1 MAQKENI
8 HSIEHQI
15 INLEVTGIDDENE
28 IKQLEQNF
36 LYFYKE
42 RMGKVL
48 NDLFDKLAPKGV
60 HIQIDELVIDLGSV
74 EYKEPA
80 DFERAFIKKAHRLI
94 EKELKKKMQKMR
106 AEAKSSGPAKQKF
119 TKMSLLE
126 FFLEKGFYPSWASPE
141 NGTISD
147 VFDELT
153 SRNAKN
159 FVLRILKLRNNQ
171 NVRERLYQQF
181 SIKQLSLLLGLI
193 YKSNIT
199 LAKKQMQ
206 VLKKRL
212 GKQSEKAIV
221 SAAINYALDGNAALG
236 TMPYNERLFTQ
247 KIIEEVQNRKFSPK
261 NKTKVRAGFE
271 GDRKD
276 IQIIEYF
283 LKHGAIPDWADVDS
297 KKSLQ
302 ELFETLL
309 EHQLVPMQRMLERF
323 IEQPNIVKRL
333 IFQFPVEKV
342 LQLLMPTPNENIQFI
357 QNSIKDFEFLTSS
370 RQNIKKYISTSKV
383 KEIVLTEVLEYF
395 FLEKKSKFI
404 KKTFLKSVLELLATA
419 TQTEYTVLV
428 KESYKS
434 VRRKKKETAIRS
446 TLESLDSNLQNKLDK
461 DRKELRLVKKEYKR
475 LSKSLKEFLEKQSKS
490 PLSASESKELNLLT
504 KNVHQLE
511 KNVEEL
517 EDMDMPLEIEVLLKQ
532 RIALKS
538 QLKIANKQEKT
549 KLEKRLSTTEKE
561 FFKLQAI
568 LKREV
573 TALLANK
580 KKLHTE
586 IHGVAKYRIDQMN
599 NRIRRHYRA
608 INNVL
613 QQFALDKK
621 DLELF
626 LADINRS
633 LRSPISAEEKQQ
645 LRLQRAALQKEF
657 VQLEEYIKELELQV
671 KELEE
676 TLKNTLHSVD
686 NEIEETLEKTGTSK
700 LDALIFM
707 LKYGSTP
714 WWAEDLPRQSIEE
727 LFVEFA
733 TQNPNQLQ
741 STLQNIGKYP
751 VVWERIIN
759 QLSTPAIKTVI
770 EKLFTSA
777 AKKIFDQ
784 ARLLFTLHF
793 SEGFES
799 LKKVDAKKF
808 EWGIILE
815 YLLSS
820 KKAFNPQEFNKETIL
835 QTARFY
841 NLSPSKLIEYS
852 NNILRNNG
860 DQKSDWFDWNQ
871 TLLKDKKVITLDRE
885 QLVQEKELQ
894 LKEEGIYL
902 TDTQKLELL
911 VEFISTGRITARA
924 KEYKY
929 DLQIKF
935 EHLLLEQIQNNRKE
949 TAYIVL
955 NLLRLSNARHLIINE
970 FPEELLWEIVHLIR
984 PKAVLPAKRLFV
996 DFKKIFADSKLGLEK
1011 DVLFNHLLAQQ
1022 QPNFEAIDYVK
1033 AILIAKHQTSE
1044 RQPLAILSEW
1054 KRKIKALNNPHSSW
1068 LASILMLEVDALKVE
1083 QKKVK
1088 DMDLLANLNERIA
1101 SAAQEYTEIST
1112 QLIDILSE
1120 ELAEAQGIPDKEY
1133 KLTELTQLIK
1143 KHNAE
1148 IEALQKEIDEGEK
1161 DAFKSLETK
1170 RKIAQHV
1177 AQLKLLKQL
1186 RPPLLRNLEQQIEV
1200 LHVQLKETEQLLEE
1214 KAAKPSLEEV
1224 EQLLQ
1229 DKAEKT
1235 TLEKAE
1241 QLLKDKIGKAT
1252 FKEAKELLEEKAKKT
1267 PLSKAEQ
1274 LLKDNIEKAIL
1285 SEAEQSLEDKTEK
1298 TTLEKAE
1305 QLLKD
1310 NVKKATLK
1318 ESEQLLEGKTAKPSL
1333 EAILQE
1339 KEVFEASLIE
1349 RQLEVLKSLQKEA
1362 PDVLSN
1368 LPELL
1373 DDLKDEMDSHLS
1385 FFQELERIATSIK
1398 STIYRTTLIQLLEKA
1413 SPKVISLLELKQSV
1427 HLDQQQKALL
1437 QDMDQVAPIVLWKRW
1452 EELDESYKE
1461 NPSLLTPERKTLQK
1475 QIRNTI
1481 QRRDQENLRSYA
1493 QTLQTAQN
1501 RVEKQ
1506 LEKAVSLDVL
1516 DDLKEEIEVL
1526 WQQQQGQA
1534 DEMYEVARDEKTRQ
1548 DFKRLRRN
1556 IDVIFTRLKN
1566 NRIRRSNEIV
1576 EENFRQLKKQ
1586 ETEQATKIK
1595 ELEQQKEL
1603 IIEEVEQ
1610 KEAPVVKK
1618 KKKKRR
1624 PKAAIPLPIQE
1635 PLQIYNA
1642 GMVLIWPFVS
1652 RLFDMLGYVKNKNFV
1667 SEEAQ
1672 HKAIHILQYLVTGKT
1687 EAPENELV
1695 LNKILCNYPVT
1706 SPVPFSIEFDP
1717 SELQAAE
1724 SLLGGV
1730 IKNWAKMK
1738 NMTPNSLR
1746 GSFLIRE
1753 GSVTE
1758 EDEKWN
1764 LVVERK
1770 TFDILLK
1777 SVPWSF
1783 SFIKFS
1789 WLEKFLNVEWKL
1801 M

>member
-8 HSIEHQI
+8 HIIEHQI
-15 INLEVTGIDDENE
+15 INLEVTGIDDESE

-74 EYKEPA
+74 DYKEPA
-80 DFERAFIKKAHRLI
+80 DFERAFIKKTHQLI
-94 EKELKKKMQKMR
+94 EQELKKKMQKMR

-141 NGTISD
+141 NGTVSD

-159 FVLRILKLRNNQ
+159 LVLRILKLRNNQ

-181 SIKQLSLLLGLI
+181 SIKQLHLLFDLI
-193 YKSNIT
+193 YKSNTT
-199 LAKKQMQ
+199 LAKKQIQ

-212 GKQSEKAIV
+212 GKQSEKAII
-221 SAAINYALDGNAALG
+221 SAAINYALDGNVVSG
-236 TMPYNERLFTQ
+236 TTPYNERLFTQ
-247 KIIEEVQNRKFSPK
+247 KVIEEVQNRKFSSK
-261 NKTKVRAGFE
+261 KKTKVRAGFE

-323 IEQPNIVKRL
+323 IEQPNVVKRL

-370 RQNIKKYISTSKV
+370 RQNIKKYISPSKV

-461 DRKELRLVKKEYKR
+461 ERKELRLVKKEYQR
-475 LSKSLKEFLEKQSKS
+475 LSHSLKKLLEKQSKS
-490 PLSASESKELNLLT
+490 PLSDSDSKELNLLT

-517 EDMDMPLEIEVLLKQ
+517 EDMEMPLEIEILLKQ
-532 RIALKS
+532 RISLKS

-549 KLEKRLSTTEKE
+549 KLKKRLSTTEKE

-608 INNVL
+608 VNNIL

-657 VQLEEYIKELELQV
+657 VQLEGYIKELELQV

-676 TLKNTLHSVD
+676 TLKSTLYSVD
-686 NEIEETLEKTGTSK
+686 NETEEPVEKTGTSK

-733 TQNPNQLQ
+733 TQNPIQLQ
-741 STLQNIGKYP
+741 NTLQNIGKYP

-770 EKLFTSA
+770 EKLFPSVT
-777 AKKIFDQ
+777 KKIFDQ

-820 KKAFNPQEFNKETIL
+820 KKTFNPQEFNKETIL

-860 DQKSDWFDWNQ
+860 DQKSDWFEWNQ

-949 TAYIVL
+949 TAYVVL

-970 FPEELLWEIVHLIR
+970 FPEELLWEIIHLIR

-996 DFKKIFADSKLGLEK
+996 DFEKIFADSKLGLEK

-1022 QPNFEAIDYVK
+1022 QPNFEVIDYVK
-1033 AILIAKHQTSE
+1033 AILIAKHQASG

-1083 QKKVK
+1083 QKKIK

-1101 SAAQEYTEIST
+1101 AAAKEYTDIST

-1120 ELAEAQGIPDKEY
+1120 ELAEAQGIPEKEY

-1143 KHNAE
+1143 KHDVE

-1161 DAFKSLETK
+1161 DAFKDLETK

-1186 RPPLLRNLEQQIEV
+1186 RPPLLRNLEQQIDA
-1200 LHVQLKETEQLLEE
+1200 LYVQLRETEQLLEE
-1214 KAAKPSLEEV
+1214 KAAKSTLEEV

-1229 DKAEKT
+1229 DKAEKA

-1241 QLLKDKIGKAT
+1241 QLLQEKIEKAT
-1252 FKEAKELLEEKAKKT
+1252 FEEAKKLLENKAKKT

-1274 LLKDNIEKAIL
+1274 LLKDTIEKATL
-1285 SEAEQSLEDKTEK
+1285 SEAEQLLEDKIEK
-1298 TTLEKAE
+1298 ATLEEAKKLLENKA
-1305 QLLKD
+1305 
-1310 NVKKATLK
+1310 KKATLS
-1318 ESEQLLEGKTAKPSL
+1318 EEEQLLQDKIEKATLEEAK
-1333 EAILQE
+1333 
-1339 KEVFEASLIE
+1339 K
-1349 RQLEVLKSLQKEA
+1349 
-1362 PDVLSN
+1362 
-1368 LPELL
+1368 
-1373 DDLKDEMDSHLS
+1373 
-1385 FFQELERIATSIK
+1385 
-1398 STIYRTTLIQLLEKA
+1398 LLENKA
-1413 SPKVISLLELKQSV
+1413 K
-1427 HLDQQQKALL
+1427 KA
-1437 QDMDQVAPIVLWKRW
+1437 
-1452 EELDESYKE
+1452 
-1461 NPSLLTPERKTLQK
+1461 
-1475 QIRNTI
+1475 
-1481 QRRDQENLRSYA
+1481 
-1493 QTLQTAQN
+1493 
-1501 RVEKQ
+1501 
-1506 LEKAVSLDVL
+1506 
-1516 DDLKEEIEVL
+1516 
-1526 WQQQQGQA
+1526 
-1534 DEMYEVARDEKTRQ
+1534 
-1548 DFKRLRRN
+1548 
-1556 IDVIFTRLKN
+1556 
-1566 NRIRRSNEIV
+1566 
-1576 EENFRQLKKQ
+1576 
-1586 ETEQATKIK
+1586 
-1595 ELEQQKEL
+1595 
-1603 IIEEVEQ
+1603 
-1610 KEAPVVKK
+1610 
-1618 KKKKRR
+1618 
-1624 PKAAIPLPIQE
+1624 
-1635 PLQIYNA
+1635 
-1642 GMVLIWPFVS
+1642 
-1652 RLFDMLGYVKNKNFV
+1652 
-1667 SEEAQ
+1667 
-1672 HKAIHILQYLVTGKT
+1672 
-1687 EAPENELV
+1687 
-1695 LNKILCNYPVT
+1695 
-1706 SPVPFSIEFDP
+1706 
-1717 SELQAAE
+1717 
-1724 SLLGGV
+1724 
-1730 IKNWAKMK
+1730 
-1738 NMTPNSLR
+1738 
-1746 GSFLIRE
+1746 
-1753 GSVTE
+1753 
-1758 EDEKWN
+1758 
-1764 LVVERK
+1764 
-1770 TFDILLK
+1770 
-1777 SVPWSF
+1777 
-1783 SFIKFS
+1783 
-1789 WLEKFLNVEWKL
+1789 
-1801 M
+1801 